1 MNLKYHNLW
10 FYMFM
15 EKTTGDSSQDL
26 KKRREELGLS
36 LEDLFSKTRVR
47 VVYLQAIENKEFDL
61 LPVPVYAKNFIK
73 IYAQALGVDSETVMK
88 EYEGYLNAQKE
99 QTQPAE
105 NVEVEKLSS
114 GVSRKK
120 TYLVIAFILIVV
132 IVAQWLIS
140 RQHETASD
148 VVNPAGISKNDV
160 QENNGDNVNV
170 SNSMTQQ
177 SNTTSVVD
185 AKESSKPL
193 PLEEKSFSSGNV
205 TKDAV
210 LSQKTVPQNFNAQNV
225 NDQDAGL
232 LVIRAV
238 GETWLRVK
246 ADQNPSFQVLLKP
259 GEKFEHKAKTFEIDI
274 GNAGGIKIKFRG
286 KDIET
291 LGKGGEVVHLRLP

>member
-1 MNLKYHNLW
+1 
-10 FYMFM
+10 MFM
-15 EKTTGDSSQDL
+15 EKTPGDSSQDL

-47 VVYLQAIENKEFDL
+47 IIYLQAIENKEFDL

-73 IYAQALGVDSETVMK
+73 IYAQALGVDSEPILK
-88 EYEGYLNAQKE
+88 EYEGYLNSQKE

-105 NVEVEKLSS
+105 KVEVEKLSS

-132 IVAQWLIS
+132 IVAHWLIS
-140 RQHETASD
+140 RQSETASD
-148 VVNPAGISKNDV
+148 VVNPAGMSKNDA
-160 QENNGDNVNV
+160 QENNGANVNV
-170 SNSMTQQ
+170 GNPSSQQ
-177 SNTTSVVD
+177 NNTASVVD
-185 AKESSKPL
+185 TKESSKPL
-193 PLEEKSFSSGNV
+193 PVEEKGFSSGNV
-205 TKDAV
+205 TKETAASRKILPPGV
-210 LSQKTVPQNFNAQNV
+210 NAQNV

-238 GETWLRVK
+238 GETWMRVK

-274 GNAGGIKIKFRG
+274 GNAGGIKVKFKG
-286 KDIET
+286 KDIEN
-291 LGKGGEVVHLRLP
+291 LGKAGEVVHVRLP